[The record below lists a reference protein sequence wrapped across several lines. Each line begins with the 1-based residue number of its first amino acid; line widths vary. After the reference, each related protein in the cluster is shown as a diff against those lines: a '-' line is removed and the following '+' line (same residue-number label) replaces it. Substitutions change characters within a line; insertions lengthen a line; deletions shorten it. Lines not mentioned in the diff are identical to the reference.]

1 MKTTFAS
8 LAATALTASFLSS
21 AVALPVD
28 EGFLAIDLHKRGAD
42 VNNLTRRDGSVN
54 WEVFEAHVSRAA
66 AKYRRTASIFKSK
79 HGYLPLDADDTVAH
93 FSEQLADTVLP
104 RNDKRQA
111 ARVPFRERVSS
122 ASAASAS
129 SASAA
134 AAASSSSK
142 AAAATAA
149 LSAARSSSLVV
160 LSTTTFSSSR
170 SSSSTSI
177 QTTSLATTQAPIA
190 TSVAQPRATANLP
203 VAAAVRPTTG
213 AVALTDELNESL
225 WAGYLSIGTPPKQ
238 FLIDFDTGSGD
249 LWVPSSSCTSSACSN
264 KRKYNPSSSSSSVR
278 QNGQTFSIQYGDG
291 SSTSGPAYKDTVTIG
306 GIVATGQTLG
316 AASSLSDSFGSD
328 PEDGLMGMGYQS
340 LSQLRSPPVFQTLVA
355 QGKVSAPQFS
365 FKLAKSGSELYLGGM
380 NSALY
385 VAGTTQ
391 WTPVVSQAYW
401 SVEGGVNVNGAAV
414 STPSMP
420 LIVDSGT
427 TIIVAPPKWA
437 SAFWAAV
444 PGAQTYGS
452 SYYTFPCN
460 SPPAV
465 SFTFS
470 GSTQQYNLN
479 HFNLGRT
486 SANSGRCVGSIV
498 SEDIG
503 INGVIVGDNFMR
515 EVYTT
520 FDLGSN
526 RVGFSKL
533 K

>member
-160 LSTTTFSSSR
+160 LF
-170 SSSSTSI
+170 
-177 QTTSLATTQAPIA
+177 
-190 TSVAQPRATANLP
+190 
-203 VAAAVRPTTG
+203 
-213 AVALTDELNESL
+213 